1 MFRGLVDGD
10 GDDGVHAQQPCAE
23 PFEVQNIDRNRLP
36 KRLHFE
42 CHELYDAYIFILNT
56 LTVCVAPNWGT

>member
-1 MFRGLVDGD
+1 MVMVMMVFMPNSL
-10 GDDGVHAQQPCAE
+10 AQNH
-23 PFEVQNIDRNRLP
+23 FEVQNIDRNRLP